1 MSSVRLN
8 KDSNPEG
15 SLNESLS
22 AGEREALNERAFMRM
37 IAIERK
43 RTERSGDPFLL
54 MLLEAGNQ
62 QGSGENGGV
71 LDSVLSTLLSFF
83 RETDVIGWYK
93 DQTAVGVVFTGL
105 VAEDKI
111 SILNLIQSRVSTL
124 LRDKLTPGQFNQISI
139 SFYFFPDDWDD
150 GNSGPPITPSLYPDL
165 LNPGKSR
172 RFMLTVKRAID
183 IVGSVLAL
191 IVSMPLLYIVGIAIK
206 LSSKGPVLFRQKR
219 VGQYGKRFTVLKFR
233 TMQIDNDRSVHK
245 KFVTKLIANE
255 AEPLP
260 SDVDGE
266 GVYKLTNDNRVTRVG
281 RFLRRTS
288 LDEVPQFL
296 NVLMGDMSLV
306 GPRPAVLYELKAY
319 QTWHRRRVLDFKPG
333 ITGLWQVIG
342 RSRVKFDEMVR
353 MDLQYA
359 STRSFWL
366 DFKIL
371 LLTPLAVIKGKGAH

>member
-165 LNPGKSR
+165 LNPGKGR
-172 RFMLTVKRAID
+172 RFLLAVKRAID

-359 STRSFWL
+359 STWSFWL

>member
-1 MSSVRLN
+1 LN
-8 KDSNPEG
+8 KASNPDG
-15 SLNESLS
+15 SLLEPLS
-22 AGEREALNERAFMRM
+22 AGEREALNEKAFMRM

-43 RTERSGDPFLL
+43 RTERSGNPFLL

-62 QGSGENGGV
+62 QGSGDAGGV
-71 LDSVLSTLLSFF
+71 LDSIVFALLAFF
-83 RETDVIGWYK
+83 RETDVLGWYK
-93 DQTAVGVVFTGL
+93 DQTAVGVIFTGL
-105 VAEDKI
+105 VAEEKI
-111 SILNLIQSRVSTL
+111 SIQNLLHSRVSTL
-124 LRDKLTPGQFNQISI
+124 LRDKLTPDQFSQISI
-139 SFYFFPDDWDD
+139 SFFFYPDDWDD
-150 GNSGPPITPSLYPDL
+150 GNVGPPITPTLYPDL
-165 LNPGKSR
+165 LKPGKGR
-172 RFMLTVKRAID
+172 KFMLAVKRGID
-183 IVGSVLAL
+183 IVGSALAL
-191 IVSMPLLYIVGIAIK
+191 IVSMPLLYIVGIAVK
-206 LSSKGPVLFRQKR
+206 ASSKGPILFRQRR

-245 KFVTKLIANE
+245 NFVTKLISNE
-255 AEPLP
+255 AEPIP
-260 SDVDGE
+260 TAEDGE

-306 GPRPAVLYELKAY
+306 GPRPAVLYELRAY

-333 ITGLWQVIG
+333 ITGLWQVFG

-359 STRSFWL
+359 ATWSPWL

-371 LLTPLAVIKGKGAH
+371 LLTPLAVIRGKGAH

>member
-8 KDSNPEG
+8 KDSNPNG

-22 AGEREALNERAFMRM
+22 AREREALNERAFMRM

-54 MLLEAGNQ
+54 MLLEAGNL
-62 QGSGENGGV
+62 QGTGENEGV
-71 LDSVLSTLLSFF
+71 LDSVLSALLSFF

-105 VAEDKI
+105 VTEDKI

-124 LRDKLTPGQFNQISI
+124 LREKLTPGQFNQISI

-165 LNPGKSR
+165 LNPGKGR
-172 RFMLTVKRAID
+172 RFRLAVKRAID

-359 STRSFWL
+359 STWSFWQ
-366 DFKIL
+366 DYKIL

>member
-8 KDSNPEG
+8 KDSNPNG

-22 AGEREALNERAFMRM
+22 AREREALNERAFMRM

-43 RTERSGDPFLL
+43 RTERSVDPFLL
-54 MLLEAGNQ
+54 MLLEAGNL
-62 QGSGENGGV
+62 QGTGENEGV
-71 LDSVLSTLLSFF
+71 LDSVLSALLSFF

-105 VAEDKI
+105 VTEDKI

-124 LRDKLTPGQFNQISI
+124 LREKLTPGQFNQISI

-165 LNPGKSR
+165 LNPGKGR
-172 RFMLTVKRAID
+172 RFRLAVKRAID

-359 STRSFWL
+359 STWSFWL